1 MAVLTRPL
9 SASEVQ
15 KAKPADKDYELFDGQ
30 GLTLFIR
37 TNGKKIWRFRYKRP
51 GSTARTTITLGHYPA
66 MSLASARTLHAEHLT
81 LLVKGIDPKKQE
93 QEEAERERLAVDSL
107 FINVATRW
115 FAVKKTKI
123 SADYADDIWKSL
135 ERDVFPAIGQTPVIE
150 LKAHTLIAAL
160 EPVRLRG
167 ALETLHRLTQRIN
180 EVMKFAINTGLLD
193 ANPASTIDEAFV
205 KPRKKHM
212 PTIRPERLPELM
224 QRVYTTNLS
233 PMTRL
238 LLLWQLLTLVRPAE
252 AAGTMW
258 CEIDIGKRL
267 WTLPAARMK
276 MKREHQVPLSPQ
288 AMAVLEQLK
297 PLSKHSP
304 FVFPGRVKRGQPMH
318 SETVN
323 KALWRMGYGGELVSH
338 GFRALGSTT
347 LNEAGFPPDVVE
359 AALAHVDTNPT
370 RAAYNR
376 STYMAQRVELMD
388 WWGQKISDS
397 SMTATN
403 FLPMINPCTG
413 SGFFG

>member
-15 KAKPADKDYELFDGQ
+15 KAKPGDKDYELFDGQ
-30 GLTLFIR
+30 GLTLFVR

-51 GSTARTTITLGHYPA
+51 GSAARTSITLGHYPA
-66 MSLASARTLHAEHLT
+66 MSLASARALHAELLS
-81 LLVKGIDPKKQE
+81 LLVKGIDPKKLE

-107 FINVATRW
+107 FFNVATKW

-135 ERDVFPAIGQTPVIE
+135 ERDVFPIIGQTPVTE

-160 EPVRLRG
+160 EPVRIRG

-180 EVMKFAINTGLLD
+180 EVMVFAIHSGLLS
-193 ANPASTIDEAFV
+193 ANPASTIDKAFV

-224 QRVYTTNLS
+224 QRVHTTSLS

-238 LLLWQLLTLVRPAE
+238 LLQWQLLTLVRPAE

-258 CEIDIGKRL
+258 CEIDMDKRL
-267 WTLPAARMK
+267 WTIPAERMK

-288 AMAVLEQLK
+288 AMSVLEQLK
-297 PLSKHSP
+297 PLSEDSP
-304 FVFPGRVKRGQPMH
+304 FVFPGRVKRSQPMH
-318 SETVN
+318 SETDN

-347 LNEAGFPPDVVE
+347 LNEAKFPPDVVE
-359 AALAHVDTNPT
+359 AILAHVDTNPT

-376 STYMAQRVELMD
+376 AVYMEQRVEVMD
-388 WWGQKISDS
+388 WWGQKIS
-397 SMTATN
+397 AA
-403 FLPMINPCTG
+403 
-413 SGFFG
+413 SGVVRTV

>member
-15 KAKPADKDYELFDGQ
+15 KAKSAEKDYELFDGQ

-37 TNGKKIWRFRYKRP
+37 TTGRKIWRFRYKRP
-51 GSTARTTITLGHYPA
+51 GSTSRTTITLGHYPA
-66 MSLASARTLHAEHLT
+66 MSLASARKLHAEYLT
-81 LLVKGIDPKKQE
+81 LLVQGIDPIKLE
-93 QEEAERERLAVDSL
+93 QEDAERERLAVDSL

-115 FAVKKTKI
+115 FAVKKTTI

-135 ERDVFPAIGQTPVIE
+135 ERDVIPAIGQTPVTA
-150 LKAHTLIAAL
+150 LKAHTLIVAL
-160 EPVRLRG
+160 EPVRVRG

-205 KPRKKHM
+205 KPKKQHM

-252 AAGTMW
+252 AAGALW
-258 CEIDIGKRL
+258 GEIDMEKRL

-276 MKREHQVPLSPQ
+276 MKREHHVPLSPQ
-288 AMAVLEQLK
+288 ALTVLEQLK
-297 PLSKHSP
+297 PLSEHSP
-304 FVFPGRVKRGQPMH
+304 FVFPGRVKRDQPMH

-338 GFRALGSTT
+338 GFRALGSTA
-347 LNEAGFPPDVVE
+347 LNEAGFPPDVIE
-359 AALAHVDTNPT
+359 ATLAHIDANPT

-376 STYMAQRVELMD
+376 ATYMVQRVELMD
-388 WWGQKISDS
+388 WWGQKIRDS
-397 SMTATN
+397 SLAAQR
-403 FLPMINPCTG
+403 I
-413 SGFFG
+413 

>member
-1 MAVLTRPL
+1 
-9 SASEVQ
+9 
-15 KAKPADKDYELFDGQ
+15 
-30 GLTLFIR
+30 
-37 TNGKKIWRFRYKRP
+37 
-51 GSTARTTITLGHYPA
+51 
-66 MSLASARTLHAEHLT
+66 
-81 LLVKGIDPKKQE
+81 
-93 QEEAERERLAVDSL
+93 
-107 FINVATRW
+107 
-115 FAVKKTKI
+115 
-123 SADYADDIWKSL
+123 
-135 ERDVFPAIGQTPVIE
+135 
-150 LKAHTLIAAL
+150 
-160 EPVRLRG
+160 
-167 ALETLHRLTQRIN
+167 
-180 EVMKFAINTGLLD
+180 
-193 ANPASTIDEAFV
+193 
-205 KPRKKHM
+205 M

-258 CEIDIGKRL
+258 CEIDIGNRL

-304 FVFPGRVKRGQPMH
+304 FVFPGRVKRCQPMH

-359 AALAHVDTNPT
+359 AALAHVDSNST

-376 STYMAQRVELMD
+376 STYMAQRIELMN
-388 WWGQKISDS
+388 WWGQKVSDIS
-397 SMTATN
+397 ME
-403 FLPMINPCTG
+403 IKRV
-413 SGFFG
+413 

>member
-15 KAKPADKDYELFDGQ
+15 KAKPGDKDYELFDGQ
-30 GLTLFIR
+30 GLTLFVR

-51 GSTARTTITLGHYPA
+51 GSAARTTITLGHYPA
-66 MSLASARTLHAEHLT
+66 MSLASARALHAEQLS
-81 LLVKGIDPKKQE
+81 LLVKGIDPKKLE

-107 FINVATRW
+107 FFNVATKW

-135 ERDVFPAIGQTPVIE
+135 ERDVFPIIGQTPVTE

-160 EPVRLRG
+160 EPVRIRG

-180 EVMKFAINTGLLD
+180 EVMVFAIHSGLLS
-193 ANPASTIDEAFV
+193 ANPASTIDKAFV

-224 QRVYTTNLS
+224 QRVHTTSLS

-238 LLLWQLLTLVRPAE
+238 LLQWQLLTLVRPAE

-258 CEIDIGKRL
+258 CEIDMDKRL
-267 WTLPAARMK
+267 WTIPAERMK

-288 AMAVLEQLK
+288 AMSVLEQLK
-297 PLSKHSP
+297 PLSEDSP
-304 FVFPGRVKRGQPMH
+304 FVFPGRVKRSQPMH

-347 LNEAGFPPDVVE
+347 LNEAKFPPDVVE
-359 AALAHVDTNPT
+359 AILAHVDTNPT

-376 STYMAQRVELMD
+376 AVYMEQRVEVMD
-388 WWGQKISDS
+388 WWGQKISS
-397 SMTATN
+397 A
-403 FLPMINPCTG
+403 
-413 SGFFG
+413 SGVVRTV

>member
-9 SASEVQ
+9 SAPEVQ
-15 KAKPADKDYELFDGQ
+15 KAKPTDKDYELFDGQ

-123 SADYADDIWKSL
+123 SVDYADDIWKSL

-205 KPRKKHM
+205 KPKKRHM
-212 PTIRPERLPELM
+212 PTIRPER
-224 QRVYTTNLS
+224 
-233 PMTRL
+233 
-238 LLLWQLLTLVRPAE
+238 
-252 AAGTMW
+252 
-258 CEIDIGKRL
+258 
-267 WTLPAARMK
+267 LPAARMK

-304 FVFPGRVKRGQPMH
+304 FVFPGRVKRCQPMH

-323 KALWRMGYGGELVSH
+323 RALWRMGYGGELVSH

-347 LNEAGFPPDVVE
+347 LNEAGSPPDVVE
-359 AALAHVDTNPT
+359 AALAHVDANPT

-376 STYMAQRVELMD
+376 STYMAQRIELMD
-388 WWGQKISDS
+388 WWGRKVSDT
-397 SMTATN
+397 SME
-403 FLPMINPCTG
+403 IKRV
-413 SGFFG
+413 

>member
-9 SASEVQ
+9 SACEVQ
-15 KAKPADKDYELFDGQ
+15 KAKPGDKDYELFDGQ
-30 GLTLFIR
+30 GLTLFVR

-51 GSTARTTITLGHYPA
+51 GSAARTTITLGHYPA
-66 MSLASARTLHAEHLT
+66 MSLASVRTLHAEQLS
-81 LLVKGIDPKKQE
+81 LLVKGIDPKKLE

-107 FINVATRW
+107 FFNVATKW

-135 ERDVFPAIGQTPVIE
+135 ERDVFPVIGQTPVTE

-160 EPVRLRG
+160 EPVRVRG

-180 EVMKFAINTGLLD
+180 EVMVFAIHSGLLS
-193 ANPASTIDEAFV
+193 ANPASTIDKAFV

-212 PTIRPERLPELM
+212 PTIRAERLPELM
-224 QRVYTTNLS
+224 QRVHTSCLS

-238 LLLWQLLTLVRPAE
+238 LLQWQLLTLVRPSE

-258 CEIDIGKRL
+258 CEIDMDKRL
-267 WTLPAARMK
+267 WTIPAARMK
-276 MKREHQVPLSPQ
+276 MKREHQVPLSQQ
-288 AMAVLEQLK
+288 AMSVLEQLK
-297 PLSKHSP
+297 PLSEHSP
-304 FVFPGRVKRGQPMH
+304 FVFPGRVKRSQPMH

-347 LNEAGFPPDVVE
+347 LNEAKFPPDVVE
-359 AALAHVDTNPT
+359 AILAHVDTNPT
-370 RAAYNR
+370 RAAYNHAV
-376 STYMAQRVELMD
+376 YMEQRVEVMD
-388 WWGQKISDS
+388 WWGQKISAAS
-397 SMTATN
+397 VAVRTV
-403 FLPMINPCTG
+403 
-413 SGFFG
+413 

>member
-9 SASEVQ
+9 SASEIQ
-15 KAKPADKDYELFDGQ
+15 KAKPAGKDYELFDGQ
-30 GLTLFIR
+30 GLTLFVR
-37 TNGKKIWRFRYKRP
+37 TTGKKIWRFRYKRP
-51 GSTARTTITLGHYPA
+51 GSTARTTVTLGHYPA
-66 MSLASARTLHAEHLT
+66 MSLASARTLHSEYLT

-93 QEEAERERLAVDSL
+93 QAEAERERLAVDSL
-107 FINVATRW
+107 FINVAIRW

-123 SADYADDIWKSL
+123 SEDYADDIWRSL
-135 ERDVFPAIGQTPVIE
+135 ERDVFPVIGQTPVTD
-150 LKAHTLIAAL
+150 LKAYTLIAAL

-193 ANPASTIDEAFV
+193 ANPASTIDQAFV
-205 KPRKKHM
+205 KPKKRHM

-252 AAGTMW
+252 AAGTLW
-258 CEIDIGKRL
+258 CEIDMEKRL
-267 WTLPAARMK
+267 WTLPASRMK
-276 MKREHQVPLSPQ
+276 MKREHQVPLSLQ
-288 AMAVLEQLK
+288 AMAVLELLK
-297 PLSKHSP
+297 PVSEHTS
-304 FVFPGRVKRGQPMH
+304 FVFPGRIKHSQPMH

-347 LNEAGFPPDVVE
+347 LNEAGFPPDVIE
-359 AALAHVDTNPT
+359 AALAHVDANPT
-370 RAAYNR
+370 RLAYNR
-376 STYMAQRVELMD
+376 ATYMAQRIKMMD
-388 WWGQKISDS
+388 WWGQKISDCDCVS
-397 SMTATN
+397 TPVLVSHS
-403 FLPMINPCTG
+403 F
-413 SGFFG
+413 